1 MRNDEPATKSSYVS
15 LCTGYLIRVDFCI
28 PLLLSGVFIT
38 FLAIRTPRVVT
49 EGILDSSPMTLFSE
63 SLNSSST

>member
-1 MRNDEPATKSSYVS
+1 
-15 LCTGYLIRVDFCI
+15 
-28 PLLLSGVFIT
+28 LLLSGVFIT